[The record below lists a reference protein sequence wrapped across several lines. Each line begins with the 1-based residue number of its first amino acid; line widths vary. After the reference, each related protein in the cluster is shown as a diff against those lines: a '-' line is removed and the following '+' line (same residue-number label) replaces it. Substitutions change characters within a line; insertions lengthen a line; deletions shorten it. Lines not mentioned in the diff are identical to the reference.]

1 MIIKYVITCLYY
13 NKFNPTK
20 NSIMYKYGLSV
31 KFKSTEDNRQKLS
44 SVLLKASELVSRAKG
59 CQLYLVSLDEDEPD
73 TIWTTEIWD
82 SREDHE
88 NSLSVI
94 GVKELISQ
102 ATPLFTAPPEKVKE
116 IKIIGGFGINP

>member
-1 MIIKYVITCLYY
+1 
-13 NKFNPTK
+13 
-20 NSIMYKYGLSV
+20 MYKYGLSV

-73 TIWTTEIWD
+73 TLWTTEIWD

-102 ATPLFTAPPEKVKE
+102 ATPLFAAPPEKAKE
-116 IKIIGGFGINP
+116 IKIIGGYGINP